1 MRTEIVLVVSKRIA
15 PTHKCC
21 SIVQALASDKW
32 NGDYRSIFDRDWF
45 SSGTAKSPVSDKSYV
60 LDNLMTQNIIK
71 TSGKWAIEIVRK
83 SDGVTGRV
91 EYSGSPKDVFSCA
104 SGEHCEMTYAAKFS
118 DNTGV
123 RYSGSTKVCYNAAS
137 KYRLS
142 PVSSLA
148 FPSHSSYRPQ
158 VPWLS
163 GRQRHELHGR
173 NVR

>member
-1 MRTEIVLVVSKRIA
+1 M
-15 PTHKCC
+15 THKCC

-32 NGDYRSIFDRDWF
+32 NGDYRSIVDRDWF
-45 SSGTAKSPVSDKSYV
+45 SSGTAKSPISDKSYV
-60 LDNLMTQNIIK
+60 LDNLMTKNIIK
-71 TSGKWAIEIVRK
+71 TSGKWAIEVVRR

-91 EYSGSPKDVFSCA
+91 EYSGSPTDVFSCA
-104 SGEHCEMTYAAKFS
+104 SGHCEMTYAAKFS

-123 RYSGSTKVCYNAAS
+123 RYSGSTKVCYNS
-137 KYRLS
+137 QTKYCLS
-142 PVSSLA
+142 LVSSLA
-148 FPSHSSYRPQ
+148 FPSYSSYCPQ